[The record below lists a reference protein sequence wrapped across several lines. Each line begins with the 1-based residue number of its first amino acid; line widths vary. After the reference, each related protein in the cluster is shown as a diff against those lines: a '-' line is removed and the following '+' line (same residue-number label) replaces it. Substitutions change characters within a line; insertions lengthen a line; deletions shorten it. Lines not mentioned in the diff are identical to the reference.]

1 MSVWKGKIRAAAFA
15 AYFYTVTAILAL
27 TGVPVRLF
35 APRAALPLAQLWVR
49 IVLAGLRPICGIS
62 IEVTGAQHLPATG
75 SVLIAS
81 QHQSEF
87 DTLIWMVLLARPS
100 YVMKQELLRIPLF
113 GPLLIPAGMI
123 PVDRGAG
130 AAAMRD
136 LLKATGRAVQ
146 DGRQIVIF
154 PEGTRVPA
162 GERLVLQP
170 GITALSARLR
180 LPVLPVATDSGR
192 RWPRHLL
199 GKSAGP
205 IHIAIGAPIP
215 AGTPR
220 AEMLTKIEQHW
231 RQMELNGFMPVDN
244 SVEDVSQGTLKSP
257 GLR

>member
-1 MSVWKGKIRAAAFA
+1 MRLWPSKLRAAAFA
-15 AYFYTVTAILAL
+15 VYFYAATTILAL
-27 TGVPVRLF
+27 AGVPVRLF
-35 APRAALPLAQLWVR
+35 APHAALTLARVWVR
-49 IVLAGLRPICGIS
+49 VVLAGLRPICGIS
-62 IEVTGAQHLPATG
+62 IEVTGAQHLPASG
-75 SVLIAS
+75 SVLVAS

-87 DTLIWMVLLARPS
+87 DTLIWMMLLARPS

-136 LLKATGRAVQ
+136 LLKATALAVQ

-162 GERLVLQP
+162 GERIVLQP

-192 RWPRHLL
+192 RWPRNLL
-199 GKSAGP
+199 AKEAGP

-215 AGTPR
+215 PGTPR
-220 AEMLTKIEQHW
+220 ADMLTKIEAHW
-231 RQMELNGFMPVDN
+231 REMERNGFMPVDN
-244 SVEDVSQGTLKSP
+244 SVGDASPETLK
-257 GLR
+257 